1 MDCNRGV
8 LWMSENFIPDVV
20 LTDNTSQ
27 RLPCVLVL
35 DGSASMADSNAETDA
50 IRELNS
56 GLKVLEQE
64 LKNDDTAAQRV
75 QLLVIRLGGDDQVE
89 VVTDWTDAMDFS
101 APSISANGRTP
112 LGKAMHLALDKVED
126 QKDNYRSHDIPYNR
140 PWIFV
145 ITDGAPTDL
154 NWEDI
159 AADCRQA
166 EDDNKV
172 IIFPIGTMGAN
183 FEALKQ
189 FSNRSP
195 VKLDGLKFSE
205 LFVWLSRS
213 ASSGSQA
220 SQDSEVQLPA
230 VDWGAVST

>member
-1 MDCNRGV
+1 
-8 LWMSENFIPDVV
+8 MSDTMIPDVV

-35 DGSASMADSNAETDA
+35 DGSASMASPGEETDA

-56 GLKVLEQE
+56 GLKVLETE

-75 QLLVIRLGGDDQVE
+75 QLLVIRLGDDDQVE
-89 VVTDWTDAMDFS
+89 IVREWTDAMDFS
-101 APSISANGRTP
+101 APTIEANGRTP
-112 LGKAMHLALDKVED
+112 LGEAMRTALDKIEE
-126 QKDNYRSHDIPYNR
+126 QKENYRSHDIPYNR
-140 PWIFV
+140 PWIFL
-145 ITDGAPTDL
+145 ITDGEPTDL
-154 NWEDI
+154 DWEDA

-172 IIFPIGTMGAN
+172 VIFSIGTADAN
-183 FEALKQ
+183 FDALKQ

-195 VKLDGLKFSE
+195 VKLDGLKFRE

-213 ASSGSQA
+213 ASSGSKA
-220 SQDSEVQLPA
+220 SQDTQVQLPA
-230 VDWGAVST
+230 VDWGVVST

>member
-1 MDCNRGV
+1 MGED
-8 LWMSENFIPDVV
+8 FIPDVM

-35 DGSASMADSNAETDA
+35 DGSGSMADSGAETDA
-50 IRELNS
+50 IRELNK

-75 QLLVIRLGGDDQVE
+75 QLLVIRLGDDDQVQ
-89 VVTDWTDAMDFS
+89 VISDWTDAMDFS
-101 APSISANGRTP
+101 APTIESNGTTP
-112 LGKAMHLALDKVED
+112 LGQAMRVALERVED
-126 QKDNYRSHDIPYNR
+126 QKANYRSHDIPYNR

-145 ITDGAPTDL
+145 ITDGGPTDL
-154 NWEDI
+154 DWED
-159 AADCRQA
+159 AGTDCRQA

-172 IIFPIGTMGAN
+172 VIFPIGTAGAN
-183 FEALKQ
+183 FEALKL

-195 VKLDGLKFSE
+195 IKLDGLKFRE

-213 ASSGSQA
+213 ASSGSKA
-220 SQDSEVQLPA
+220 AQDSQLQLPA
-230 VDWGAVST
+230 VDWGTVST